1 MVLKKIKKRAGVIL
15 ELRGKDSLLRQGING
30 EEWFPSVIDRPVV
43 PFKSL

>member
-15 ELRGKDSLLRQGING
+15 ELRGKDSLLRQGVRG
-30 EEWFPSVIDRPVV
+30 FVVPPVIDRPVV